1 MITLKQVPCYGTFFQ
16 NIQNNYTME
25 IPDKLKFEYLL
36 SLDNHIDTEGIDNR
50 KETLKNIFEITKQIA
65 DLGFGEDDIHSIT
78 KDEDTY
84 VKYEKWRNDKGL

>member
-1 MITLKQVPCYGTFFQ
+1 MK
-16 NIQNNYTME
+16 
-25 IPDKLKFEYLL
+25 IPDKLKFQYLL
-36 SLDNHIDTEGIDNR
+36 SLDKHLETKGVENR

-84 VKYEKWRNDKGL
+84 VKYEKWRNDKSL

>member
-1 MITLKQVPCYGTFFQ
+1 MK
-16 NIQNNYTME
+16 
-25 IPDKLKFEYLL
+25 IPDKLKFQYLL
-36 SLDNHIDTEGIDNR
+36 SLDKHLETKGVENR

>member
-1 MITLKQVPCYGTFFQ
+1 MK
-16 NIQNNYTME
+16 
-25 IPDKLKFEYLL
+25 IPDKLKFQYLL
-36 SLDNHIDTEGIDNR
+36 SLDKHLETKGVENR

-84 VKYEKWRNDKGL
+84 VKYEKWRNDKDL

>member
-1 MITLKQVPCYGTFFQ
+1 MK
-16 NIQNNYTME
+16 
-25 IPDKLKFEYLL
+25 IPDKLKFQYLL
-36 SLDNHIDTEGIDNR
+36 SLDKHLETKSVENR

-65 DLGFGEDDIHSIT
+65 DLGFGEEDIHSIT

>member
-1 MITLKQVPCYGTFFQ
+1 MK
-16 NIQNNYTME
+16 
-25 IPDKLKFEYLL
+25 IPDKLKFQYLL
-36 SLDNHIDTEGIDNR
+36 SLDKHLETKGVENR
-50 KETLKNIFEITKQIA
+50 KETLKKIFEITKQIA

>member
-1 MITLKQVPCYGTFFQ
+1 MK
-16 NIQNNYTME
+16 
-25 IPDKLKFEYLL
+25 IPDKLKFQYLL
-36 SLDNHIDTEGIDNR
+36 SLDNHLETKGVENR

>member
-1 MITLKQVPCYGTFFQ
+1 MK
-16 NIQNNYTME
+16 
-25 IPDKLKFEYLL
+25 IPDKLKFQYLL
-36 SLDNHIDTEGIDNR
+36 SLDKHLETKGVENR

-65 DLGFGEDDIHSIT
+65 DLGFGEEDIHSIT

>member
-1 MITLKQVPCYGTFFQ
+1 MK
-16 NIQNNYTME
+16 
-25 IPDKLKFEYLL
+25 IPDKLKFQYLL
-36 SLDNHIDTEGIDNR
+36 SLDKHLETKGVENR

-84 VKYEKWRNDKGL
+84 VKYEKWRKEKGF

>member
-1 MITLKQVPCYGTFFQ
+1 MK
-16 NIQNNYTME
+16 
-25 IPDKLKFEYLL
+25 IPDELKFQYLL
-36 SLDNHIDTEGIDNR
+36 SLDKHLETKGVENR